1 MPEKYRKKEGII
13 RSASRGRKYRNTLI
27 WGLLWVPA
35 VDKAIKE
42 EKNAKTEMVN
52 DASGERK
59 EDKRATV
66 IAARNLRDQQY
77 YFEREENRNK
87 EEPTEK
93 ELMKMHFIQNKKIEI
108 KRPSQKD
115 PFFRKKI
122 EEIAQ
127 VYKDDT
133 TVAIKQY
140 HQENKQR
147 AEKASKKQLK

>member
-1 MPEKYRKKEGII
+1 M
-13 RSASRGRKYRNTLI
+13 
-27 WGLLWVPA
+27 
-35 VDKAIKE
+35 
-42 EKNAKTEMVN
+42 
-52 DASGERK
+52 
-59 EDKRATV
+59 

-77 YFEREENRNK
+77 YFEREENRNR

-108 KRPSQKD
+108 KKPSQKD
-115 PFFRKKI
+115 PFFRKKV